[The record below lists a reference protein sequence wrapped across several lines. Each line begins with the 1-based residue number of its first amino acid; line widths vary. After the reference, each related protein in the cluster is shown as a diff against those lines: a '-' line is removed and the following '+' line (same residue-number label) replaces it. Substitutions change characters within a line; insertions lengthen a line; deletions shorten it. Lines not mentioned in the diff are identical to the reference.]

1 MFKYHWNILFFGII
15 ALGTSLILIVTATI
29 FTPQILATELQ
40 EPDTSIFTTEQA
52 SVSSVSELVDVR
64 PTDWAFQALDYLV
77 TNYGVPVAYPDG
89 TFRGNRAVRR
99 GELAQWFNAMLMR
112 IEQTIQIKPR
122 TPTATAADWAE
133 LQESLKNLQK
143 SIRELKESSS
153 SNDFSI

>member
-29 FTPQILATELQ
+29 FTPQILATEA
-40 EPDTSIFTTEQA
+40 DTSIFTTEQA
-52 SVSSVSELVDVR
+52 SVSSASELRDVM

-122 TPTATAADWAE
+122 TRTATAADWAE